1 MIAPAAVE
9 GLAELIIIEQR
20 NDITCCR
27 IGEQID
33 QVDRYNRILHIVGEL
48 QPFVGTQWLPLVTP
62 LPVPEGI
69 RSLKSVEDLPCNL
82 QELNLSPDMVPP
94 DLALSAAEKDKIDLC
109 LLQNDTRQ

>member
-9 GLAELIIIEQR
+9 GLAELIIIEQC

-48 QPFVGTQWLPLVTP
+48 QPFVGTQWLALVTP

-69 RSLKSVEDLPCNL
+69 RSLKSVDDLPCNH
-82 QELNLSPDMVPP
+82 QELKFSPDVVPR
-94 DLALSAAEKDKIDLC
+94 DLARSDEHNDQIDL
-109 LLQNDTRQ
+109 